1 MYVCMYIYIYIYVCF
16 VVFLLSS
23 NKSHELNIQ
32 ISKAFYKNQSRFDAS
47 CWSSSLTGSSPT
59 FVHKGLLRLVANVDF
74 AVHQILKPRSSQGD
88 VRQASVEVT
97 PFFWDSRIPGYINSL
112 HWFLSNHYHSST
124 VFFDLSFHSTRFFC
138 GLTNLQEKKTKCW
151 RSWHF
156 SWCTTSTNKNVAKW
170 KRTPH
175 TPYTVYTWATMIR
188 LLFLTW
194 NGMTNENSKS
204 TH

>member
-1 MYVCMYIYIYIYVCF
+1 MYVCMYVCMYVYIYIYVCF

-124 VFFDLSFHSTRFFC
+124 VFLTFLFILPVFFC
-138 GLTNLQEKKTKCW
+138 GLTNLQEKKQSVGGHGISHDAQ
-151 RSWHF
+151 RQ
-156 SWCTTSTNKNVAKW
+156 
-170 KRTPH
+170 RTRMWQSESVPRIPRI
-175 TPYTVYTWATMIR
+175 PYTHEPPW
-188 LLFLTW
+188 
-194 NGMTNENSKS
+194 
-204 TH
+204 